1 MSGVLPCGHRVA
13 RRKRRIGAIAVLLGV
28 IGSPSPG
35 LGQTVRITKLSDLSF
50 GTITNLAIDARLSES
65 VCVYSNST
73 TKGYNVTATGS
84 GAGGAFLLGSGAA
97 TLAYQVQWNASA
109 GQTSGT
115 ALSAGTKLGG
125 LTSTATQQICS
136 SGPAASASLIV
147 VIPTTALG
155 AAAGGIG
162 YSGTLTLVIGVE

>member
-1 MSGVLPCGHRVA
+1 VSRCA
-13 RRKRRIGAIAVLLGV
+13 RRIGIIAILLPVLGAPSAGV
-28 IGSPSPG
+28 S
-35 LGQTVRITKLSDLSF
+35 QTVRISKLSDLSF
-50 GTITNLAIDARLSES
+50 GTITNIAVDARQSEN
-65 VCVYSNST
+65 VCVYSSSAT
-73 TKGYNVTATGS
+73 RGYNVTATGS

-136 SGPAASASLIV
+136 SGAAASASLIV
-147 VIPTTALG
+147 VIPATALG